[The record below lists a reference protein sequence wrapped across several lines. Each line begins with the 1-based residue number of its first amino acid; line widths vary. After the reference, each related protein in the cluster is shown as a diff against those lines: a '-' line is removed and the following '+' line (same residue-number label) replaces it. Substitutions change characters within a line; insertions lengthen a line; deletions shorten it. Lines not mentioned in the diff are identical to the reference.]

1 MDLGTDLDDHMRQN
15 DRWIRFV
22 RSDELT
28 RQLESLHKMN
38 LQVRK
43 EPCLEFGRFFQ
54 VVLCELRMSCFEL
67 AWTLIG
73 RNV

>member
-43 EPCLEFGRFFQ
+43 EPCLEFGRFFKLCFASCGCR
-54 VVLCELRMSCFEL
+54 VLSLL
-67 AWTLIG
+67 G
-73 RNV
+73 R